1 MDHLYVGIKH
11 LLISLNVTGYMEIS
25 MDSFGRE
32 FLNKS
37 QYYQIHGN
45 IHGYFK
51 LKHF

>member
-11 LLISLNVTGYMEIS
+11 LLISLSVTGYMEIS

-32 FLNKS
+32 YLNRS

-45 IHGYFK
+45 IH
-51 LKHF
+51 